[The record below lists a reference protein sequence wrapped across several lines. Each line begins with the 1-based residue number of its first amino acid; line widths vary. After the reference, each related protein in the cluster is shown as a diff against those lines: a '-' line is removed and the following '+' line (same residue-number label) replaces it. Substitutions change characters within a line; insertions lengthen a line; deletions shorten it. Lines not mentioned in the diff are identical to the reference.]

1 MSNLDYA
8 AINRFAAI
16 WTDIIWAVSWQF
28 CGLGLVV
35 LLIHLA
41 LSRAAPN
48 WRYWLWQILALKL
61 LMMPFWTAAAPWPQP
76 TYEFEREFEMSNV
89 SSSAAVLPEVRKDS
103 IVTFEANDQTALPL
117 MQEIASTPSDIR
129 NENKSVATTWEGR
142 ATAPMNSP
150 GLEQL
155 SGKTSVKTGG
165 TELNERADT
174 RLPEPQNVSVPAH
187 RIVSTSAS
195 NKTEKSTPLVKKQA
209 VKPHPSITDGWD
221 MMSNPPVPKPAVS
234 ATPLQEKPAAL
245 ASQSSGRATVSELP
259 LQRALTWKSWLM
271 LLWSACVACFI
282 TRIVRQGMALGRR
295 LRAAQPA
302 GRELIQRVREAAKGL
317 GMRHI
322 PAVHVMPLS
331 DSPFVCGLWQIRLVV
346 PHGLLE
352 SLTSEQLDLVLL
364 HELAHLQR
372 RDLLWGWIP
381 EIGKIL
387 FFFHP
392 LAHFVSRQI
401 CFERELACDQL
412 AMRAAGQDAATY
424 AETLIRVVGQF
435 SNRDSFTFDASAKG
449 AH

>member
-1 MSNLDYA
+1 MSNLNYA
-8 AINRFAAI
+8 GINRFAAV

-76 TYEFEREFEMSNV
+76 QPEFGDEQAIVNV
-89 SSSAAVLPEVRKDS
+89 ASSAEALPEVYATS
-103 IVTFEANDQTALPL
+103 ISTFEANDQTALPL
-117 MQEIASTPSDIR
+117 MQEIASTSSDVR
-129 NENKSVATTWEGR
+129 NENKSLATTWEGR
-142 ATAPMNSP
+142 ATAPIDPPSP
-150 GLEQL
+150 EQR
-155 SGKTSVKTGG
+155 SGKASIKTGE
-165 TELNERADT
+165 TELNGRADT
-174 RLPEPQNVSVPAH
+174 RPSEPQNTSVPAN
-187 RIVSTSAS
+187 RIASKSAL
-195 NKTEKSTPLVKKQA
+195 NKVETSTPLVKKQP
-209 VKPHPSITDGWD
+209 VKSHPSSTDGWVLK
-221 MMSNPPVPKPAVS
+221 SIPPVPKPAVR
-234 ATPLQEKPAAL
+234 AIPLQEKPMTV
-245 ASQSSGRATVSELP
+245 ASQSPGLATVLELP
-259 LQRALTWKSWLM
+259 HQRTLTWKSWLM

-302 GRELIQRVREAAKGL
+302 GRELVQRVREAATGL
-317 GMRHI
+317 GIRHV
-322 PAVHVMPLS
+322 PTLHVMPLS

-346 PHGLLE
+346 PHGLFE

-364 HELAHLQR
+364 HELAHIQR